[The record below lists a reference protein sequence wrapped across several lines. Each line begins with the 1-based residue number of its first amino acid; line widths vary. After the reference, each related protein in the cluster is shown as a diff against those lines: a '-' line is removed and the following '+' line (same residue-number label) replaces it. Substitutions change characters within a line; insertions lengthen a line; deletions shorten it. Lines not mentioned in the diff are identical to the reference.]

1 MKVINKKIRSKFFNE
16 IVKGNKTFELR
27 KEDDTRY
34 EEGDYLILNE
44 IVADDFITGR
54 MIISQIG
61 FVLRNFEG
69 LSDNYAIISLK
80 NMNYFDFSIK
90 ENKNESNISN
100 LCW

>member
-44 IVADDFITGR
+44 IIADDFITGR
-54 MIISQIG
+54 IIISQIG

-80 NMNYFDFSIK
+80 DMNYFDFSIK
-90 ENKNESNISN
+90 ENKNESIISS
-100 LCW
+100 